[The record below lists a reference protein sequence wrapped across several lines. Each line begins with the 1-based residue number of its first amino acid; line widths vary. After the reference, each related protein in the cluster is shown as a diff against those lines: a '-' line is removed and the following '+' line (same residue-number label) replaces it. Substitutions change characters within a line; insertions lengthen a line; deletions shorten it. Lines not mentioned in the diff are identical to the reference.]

1 VGIQR
6 GGSAEMMLIEG
17 HARELLDAAPDAMII
32 ADSSG
37 RILYANWQTEAL
49 FGYSDG
55 ELIGKPVEM
64 LLPERF
70 RKHHPSLRASYA
82 RNPRLRSM
90 SENAELYAQHRNGS
104 EFRVEIRLSA
114 LQTEE
119 GLLIS
124 STIRDIT
131 ARGDLLLK
139 ANLLIQNS
147 RATVGRPGQANELV
161 EASERAQGTL
171 NSIGDAVISTDRA
184 GNVSYLN
191 LAAEKLTGWSL
202 ADARGRPLKD
212 VLTITNDSESEP
224 MLALQSAPVEVGVAS
239 TSASGI
245 LTRRDGAEFAV
256 EHSAAPMQDDRGAV
270 IGAVMVFRDVSAA
283 RAITQKLAYAAHH
296 DALTGL
302 ANRLLFESRLTQG
315 MALARRHN
323 CEVAVLFL
331 DLDRFKP
338 VNDAWGHLVGDR
350 LLQSV
355 ADLLQRCVRN
365 TDTVSRFGGDEFV
378 VLLSEISKPAD
389 AVALAEKILHA
400 LRIPHTIDQHSL
412 LVTAS
417 IGIGLY
423 PHDGIDPQTLLRN
436 ADDAMFRAKR
446 AGGNAY
452 RLSSRSVEYQ

>member
-1 VGIQR
+1 
-6 GGSAEMMLIEG
+6 MMLIEE

-32 ADSSG
+32 ADASG
-37 RILYANWQTEAL
+37 TILYSNGQTEAL
-49 FGYSDG
+49 FGYSEG
-55 ELIGKPVEM
+55 EMIGKPVEM

-90 SENAELYAQHRNGS
+90 GEQVELYAQHRNGS
-104 EFRVEIRLSA
+104 EFPVEIRLSA

-124 STIRDIT
+124 SVIRDIT
-131 ARGDLLLK
+131 ARVDLPLKVSLLL
-139 ANLLIQNS
+139 QS
-147 RATVGRPGQANELV
+147 DRAPGERSGQADELI
-161 EASERAQGTL
+161 EARERAQGTL
-171 NSIGDAVISTDRA
+171 NCIGDAVISTGPA
-184 GNVSYLN
+184 GNVSHLN
-191 LAAEKLTGWSL
+191 PVAEKLTGWSL
-202 ADARGRPLKD
+202 AEARGRPLQD
-212 VLTITNDSESEP
+212 VLTITYDNESEP
-224 MLALQSAPVEVGVAS
+224 MLAPQSASVEAGVAS
-239 TSASGI
+239 TSASGT
-245 LTRRDGAEFAV
+245 LTRRDGAEFAI
-256 EHSAAPMQDDRGAV
+256 EHSATPMHDDRGDV

-302 ANRLLFESRLTQG
+302 PNRLLFESRLTQA

-323 CEVAVLFL
+323 CEAAVLFL

-378 VLLSEISKPAD
+378 VLLSEISRPAD
-389 AVALAEKILHA
+389 AVALAEKIVHA
-400 LRIPHTIDQHSL
+400 LRIPHTIDGHSL
-412 LVTAS
+412 LGTAS

-423 PHDGIDPQTLLRN
+423 PHDGSDPQTLLRN
-436 ADDAMFRAKR
+436 ADDAMYGAKR
-446 AGGNAY
+446 SGGNTY
-452 RLSSRSVEYQ
+452 RLSSRLVEYQ

>member
-1 VGIQR
+1 
-6 GGSAEMMLIEG
+6 MMLIEE

-32 ADSSG
+32 ADASG
-37 RILYANWQTEAL
+37 TILYSNWQTEAL
-49 FGYSDG
+49 FGYSEG
-55 ELIGKPVEM
+55 EMIGKPVEM

-90 SENAELYAQHRNGS
+90 GEHVELYAQHRNGS
-104 EFRVEIRLSA
+104 EFPVEIRLSA
-114 LQTEE
+114 LETEE

-124 STIRDIT
+124 SVIRDIT
-131 ARGDLLLK
+131 ARVDLPLKVRLLLQPDRP
-139 ANLLIQNS
+139 AGEGERSGRADELI
-147 RATVGRPGQANELV
+147 
-161 EASERAQGTL
+161 EARERAQGTL
-171 NSIGDAVISTDRA
+171 NFIGDAVISTSPA
-184 GNVSYLN
+184 GNVSHLN
-191 LAAEKLTGWSL
+191 PVAEKLTGWSL
-202 ADARGRPLKD
+202 AEARGRPLQD
-212 VLTITNDSESEP
+212 VLTITYDNESKP
-224 MLALQSAPVEVGVAS
+224 MLATQSASVEAGVAS

-256 EHSAAPMQDDRGAV
+256 EHSAAPMHDDRGDV

-302 ANRLLFESRLTQG
+302 PNRLLFESRLTQA

-323 CEVAVLFL
+323 CEAAVLFL

-355 ADLLQRCVRN
+355 ADLLKRCVRN

-378 VLLSEISKPAD
+378 VLMSEISRPVD
-389 AVALAEKILHA
+389 AAALAEKIVHA
-400 LRIPHTIDQHSL
+400 LRIPHMIDGHSL
-412 LVTAS
+412 LGTAS

-423 PHDGIDPQTLLRN
+423 PHDGSDPQTLLRN
-436 ADDAMFRAKR
+436 ADDAMYEAKR
-446 AGGNAY
+446 SGGNTY
-452 RLSSRSVEYQ
+452 RLSSRSGEYQ